1 MKYLYYKFFFKI
13 LTTFLLL
20 IILNSCS
27 KSTESKSPSTPST
40 PVPIGSSPSL
50 GPTINVDLLGSTSAV
65 SGGEVLGYDHP
76 VTASG
81 VCWSTSALPTIKDN
95 LTNDPVKTS
104 TGVGKFYSQLT
115 NLKPSTTYY
124 LRSYATNII
133 GTSYGNQITF
143 TTLATG
149 QTFVGDKNYG
159 GVVFYI
165 LVKGDPGYDANKQHG
180 FVAPTDDQ
188 STGIT
193 WGVKGTNTSLITT
206 GALLGDGVSNTNK
219 IIKVYGVVN
228 NSYAAGI
235 AKSYKGGGF
244 DDWHLPSFDELKKL
258 HTNRYYV
265 RSNWSGE
272 YWSSTESNSGQAYF
286 LVLDNGLSLTYVST
300 SKVNTNKLVCAIR
313 AF

>member
-1 MKYLYYKFFFKI
+1 MKYLSYKYLFKI
-13 LTTFLLL
+13 LATFLFF
-20 IILNSCS
+20 IVLNSCS
-27 KSTESKSPSTPST
+27 KNSTSTVAAVT
-40 PVPIGSSPSL
+40 EPIKYGATPSL
-50 GPTINVDLLGSTSAV
+50 GPTINVDFLGSTTAI

-81 VCWSTSALPTIKDN
+81 VCWSTSTMPTIKDN
-95 LTNDPVKTS
+95 LTNDPVKTP

-115 NLKPSTTYY
+115 NLKPSTIYY

-143 TTLATG
+143 ITIATG
-149 QTFVGDKNYG
+149 QTYLGDINYG

-188 STGIT
+188 STGIR
-193 WGVKGTNTSLITT
+193 WSNGSSILT
-206 GALLGDGVSNTNK
+206 GASGELLGDGISNTNT
-219 IIKVYGVVN
+219 IIKVQGTVA

-235 AKSYKGGGF
+235 AKSYTGGGF
-244 DDWHLPSFDELKKL
+244 NDWHLPSFDELTKL
-258 HTNRYYV
+258 YINRYYV
-265 RSNWSGE
+265 RSKWGGT
-272 YWSSTESNSGQAYF
+272 YWSSSESSAGYARFHVIDDGNTR
-286 LVLDNGLSLTYVST
+286 TYGT
-300 SKVNTNKLVCAIR
+300 QSKDTKNLVCAIR